1 MGGEM
6 NVAGFYIKIVA
17 IPSVCLAMMGCG
29 NQGAKVSGQVTCQGN
44 PVMGSILFSPK
55 GEDEGNTGPA
65 VTALLNED
73 GHYQLRL
80 KTVGKHTVVVTPR
93 DVKFPVRPG
102 EFDYPCDRSPVEREV
117 QTGDNNISLELIPR
131 PK

>member
-1 MGGEM
+1 MK
-6 NVAGFYIKIVA
+6 YYLKIVA
-17 IPSVCLAMMGCG
+17 IPSVCLAIIGCG

-44 PVMGSILFSPK
+44 PVTGSILFSPL

-65 VTALLNED
+65 VTAPLSED
-73 GHYQLRL
+73 GSYQLRL

-102 EFDYPCDRSPVEREV
+102 EFDYPCERAPVEREV
-117 QTGDNNISLELIPR
+117 QAGENHFSIELKPQ